1 MIIDTNAIST
11 CADGC
16 QKVDVA
22 LTAQPLVALLNDL
35 KFGVARQHVEISVA
49 MQHWHVGADRHGG
62 YEAINQPAHGFPFT
76 AASTEQR
83 SRIIVVHRFG
93 GKNDRHRT

>member
-35 KFGVARQHVEISVA
+35 KFGVARQHVEISVGDA
-49 MQHWHVGADRHGG
+49 GDSLRLDPRGSATANQIADFATGSL
-62 YEAINQPAHGFPFT
+62 T
-76 AASTEQR
+76 AVKPSTRQCLVAG
-83 SRIIVVHRFG
+83 SCAA
-93 GKNDRHRT
+93 

>member
-35 KFGVARQHVEISVA
+35 KFGVARQHVEISVGDA
-49 MQHWHVGADRHGG
+49 GDGLHLDPREG
-62 YEAINQPAHGFPFT
+62 QPQRIRSLILPL
-76 AASTEQR
+76 AA
-83 SRIIVVHRFG
+83 
-93 GKNDRHRT
+93 